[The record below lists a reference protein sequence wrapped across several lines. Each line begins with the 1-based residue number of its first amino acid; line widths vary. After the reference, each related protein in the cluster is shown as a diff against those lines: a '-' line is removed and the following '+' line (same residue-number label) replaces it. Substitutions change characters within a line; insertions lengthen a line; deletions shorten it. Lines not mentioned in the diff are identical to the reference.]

1 MAERLKDLR
10 TSIQNIG
17 QADAAFATYAKA
29 KIAMARIDAEAE
41 EKIAQIKAEA
51 ECAKENHEIFAL
63 HAERSL
69 AAYVES
75 HPHEFEKPRKRKTDW
90 GTYGLHTATKVQVFD
105 KDAAILHC
113 DCEEALR
120 DCLKTTVTLLTTP
133 LAKVLKEGREIPGC
147 ELLSGDV
154 AICTVKKELL
164 DEAKDIA

>member
-1 MAERLKDLR
+1 
-10 TSIQNIG
+10 
-17 QADAAFATYAKA
+17 
-29 KIAMARIDAEAE
+29 
-41 EKIAQIKAEA
+41 
-51 ECAKENHEIFAL
+51 
-63 HAERSL
+63 
-69 AAYVES
+69 
-75 HPHEFEKPRKRKTDW
+75 
-90 GTYGLHTATKVQVFD
+90 
-105 KDAAILHC
+105 LHC